1 MPLQIKIFRREFMKK
16 YEEPK
21 IREVVYPEWDILS
34 QSNGETFGDDP
45 YDWMDSVLGGKSND

>member
-1 MPLQIKIFRREFMKK
+1 MKK

-21 IREVVYPEWDILS
+21 IRKVVYPKWDILA

-45 YDWMDSVLGGKSND
+45 YDWMDSVIGGGNND

>member
-1 MPLQIKIFRREFMKK
+1 MKK

-21 IREVVYPEWDILS
+21 IGMVVYPLLDMLS

-45 YDWMDSVLGGKSND
+45 YDWMSEVLGGENND